1 MGARPALTSTNLAPP
16 SEGGTSV
23 VQRSGGRSSHGGN
36 GHPCLTVL
44 NSLAQGQA
52 RRLSHHVLFKK
63 SKGHRVTI

>member
-1 MGARPALTSTNLAPP
+1 M
-16 SEGGTSV
+16 
-23 VQRSGGRSSHGGN
+23 VQRSGGRFSHGGN